1 MTTPSVSHLIT
12 PGSTLFSLM
21 TRHKG
26 SLMTVATSAGVV
38 QGILTAFDPAYLTL
52 VTDTNQTKYV
62 LVMNIAS
69 FTFEPAY

>member
-12 PGSTLFSLM
+12 PGSTLYSLM

-26 SLMTVATSAGVV
+26 ELMTVSTAAGVV

-52 VTDTNQTKYV
+52 TTDTNQTKYV

-69 FTFEPAY
+69 FSFEPAY

>member
-26 SLMTVATSAGVV
+26 SLMTISTTAGME
-38 QGILTAFDPAYLTL
+38 QGILTAFDPSYLTL
-52 VTDTNQTKYV
+52 VTDTNQTRYV

-69 FTFEPAY
+69 FSFEPAY